1 MTPFEQF
8 IYNQLTIY
16 CVSFTLTYFLV
27 VTLNLPWWAL
37 CVVFSFILW
46 ANQESF
52 LYFTPLNDV
61 QRILTSSTPF
71 TIFGIA
77 IFGFLN
83 ATMNISLSA
92 NRFGWKSA
100 ILLSVISVIASQ
112 VFYFT
117 YHKVAL
123 PAYNHINGLNRK

>member
-1 MTPFEQF
+1 
-8 IYNQLTIY
+8 
-16 CVSFTLTYFLV
+16 VSFTLTYFLV